1 MNIGRLII
9 NLKNTDFNI
18 YLSNKDYISIYK
30 DKDLIAFISEDG
42 AEYQEGF
49 DNLTEDEKE
58 ILLYAIMLSFQD
70 ERHLAKKPKELTNSL
85 KEVLLPDEKL
95 LFLYCSLLNAF
106 NINIINI
113 ENAIT
118 DLGFNKDTLM
128 QIFKN
133 LENKNLIKYF
143 KINNMITFGI
153 V

>member
-58 ILLYAIMLSFQD
+58 TLLYAIMLSFKD

-113 ENAIT
+113 ENAIA
-118 DLGFNKDTLM
+118 DLGFNKDTLL

-143 KINNMITFGI
+143 KINDMITFGI
-153 V
+153 I

>member
-58 ILLYAIMLSFQD
+58 TLLYAIMLSFEN

-143 KINNMITFGI
+143 KINDMITFGI

>member
-58 ILLYAIMLSFQD
+58 TLLYAVMLSFKD

-113 ENAIT
+113 ENVID
-118 DLGFNKDTLM
+118 DLGFNKDTLL